1 MSLRRTGSGY
11 MAVTRVILP
20 TRFSPLHMPVAR
32 MFVNTVSKMTTP
44 RGIKALA
51 NGTPLVTGGDE
62 LALELLTL
70 GVARM
75 DVNGLGMGSKIT
87 VCKWFESKLHG

>member
-1 MSLRRTGSGY
+1 

-20 TRFSPLHMPVAR
+20 TRFSPLHVLVAC
-32 MFVNTVSKMTTP
+32 MFVNTLSKMTTP

-51 NGTPLVTGGDE
+51 NGMPLVSGGNE
-62 LALELLTL
+62 LAIRTAYPSQV
-70 GVARM
+70 GVACM
-75 DVNGLGMGSKIT
+75 DVNGLGVGSKIT